1 MIIAEDIL
9 KLLLAMALGGM
20 IGVERELRDKAAG
33 FRTLMFISTGAALF
47 TIFSYRLSDLSGAQ
61 VAGDPARVAAQ
72 IVTGIGFLG
81 AGVIMRERGEIR
93 GITTA
98 ATIWLTA
105 AIGMGIGAGYYFF
118 AVFATAAIL
127 IVLFFF
133 PAIEGLIGTISQTRT
148 YQIVTIAQ
156 LEKFLALTDQLK
168 QQNLKLISSHRTR
181 RHDKM
186 EITLTVSGSPR
197 NHEALVEL
205 LFQDGEIDEFRM

>member
-1 MIIAEDIL
+1 MILVEDIL
-9 KLLLAMALGGM
+9 KLLLAMSLGGL

-33 FRTLMFISTGAALF
+33 FRTLMFISVGAALF
-47 TIFSYRLSDLSGAQ
+47 TIFSFRFSDLSGNQ
-61 VAGDPARVAAQ
+61 LAGDPARIAAQ

-81 AGVIMRERGEIR
+81 AGVIIREGGEIR

-105 AIGMGIGAGYYFF
+105 AIGMGVGSGYYLF
-118 AVFATAAIL
+118 AVLATAAIL

-156 LEKFLALTDQLK
+156 SEKYLALTDQLK
-168 QQNLKLISSHRTR
+168 QQGLKIISSHRTR
-181 RHDKM
+181 SHDRM
-186 EITLTVSGSPR
+186 EITLVVSGPPR
-197 NHEALVEL
+197 NHEDLVEL
-205 LFQDGEIDEFRM
+205 LFQDGEIEEFRM